1 MASTSAAIFKPSTDS
16 FGHLTLHATI
26 LGDGVMSPEDHKARI
41 NGLSLLAF
49 ILALIVGIL
58 ALYAIDKS
66 TFAYHDQPVA
76 MSYAG
81 IPVDTD

>member
-1 MASTSAAIFKPSTDS
+1 MAPTNAAIFKPSTDN

-58 ALYAIDKS
+58 ALYAVDKS
-66 TFAYHDQPVA
+66 TFAHQDQPVA
-76 MSYAG
+76 MSYHG

>member
-1 MASTSAAIFKPSTDS
+1 MAPTNAAIFKPSTDN

-58 ALYAIDKS
+58 ALYAVDKS
-66 TFAYHDQPVA
+66 TFAHHDQPAAV
-76 MSYAG
+76 SYAG